1 MNSLKTVLMERDDL
15 TDEEAEEIIMEM
27 KSRMYEG
34 ENPEELLFDEGL
46 EPDYIFDLID

>member
-15 TDEEAEEIIMEM
+15 TDEEAEEMIMEM
-27 KSRMYEG
+27 KQRMYEG

-46 EPDYIFDLID
+46 EPDYIFDLIN